1 MRSSPTSTKVREG
14 QGGGVPGIEAETPL
28 QSRESMGA
36 DEHALK
42 ELQPMDYNP
51 WWGRRAGG
59 AAHVG
64 SSVLLKGGP
73 HGMEPCWSSA
83 GRAAACGK
91 AKQDQ
96 FMKDHIPWE
105 GPCAGAGEEC
115 KEKGA
120 A

>member
-1 MRSSPTSTKVREG
+1 
-14 QGGGVPGIEAETPL
+14 
-28 QSRESMGA
+28 
-36 DEHALK
+36 
-42 ELQPMDYNP
+42 MDYNP

-96 FMKDHIPWE
+96 MGKDSIC
-105 GPCAGAGEEC
+105 GRRGRAGAESAHG
-115 KEKGA
+115 GA
-120 A
+120 AETKFSPVMG